1 MKQLITNITLS
12 LMLVCLAFYAVQAQH
27 STHDAAHKHRGLKAQ
42 SVDSDHSLYHLQDE
56 WTTHRSES
64 ISLSDFSGDVLI
76 VVMFYGNCTDVCPIL
91 IQDAWRL
98 YRSLDPTIQK
108 KVQVAAVSFD
118 YVNDTP
124 DVLNDYAQREGID
137 LPNWHL
143 LTGERKSIRHLAMML
158 GVQYR
163 ERSDGM
169 FEHSNLVT
177 VLDTKGQ
184 IGKRI
189 EGLGQPMEEA
199 REYIESVYETG
210 EK

>member
-1 MKQLITNITLS
+1 
-12 LMLVCLAFYAVQAQH
+12 
-27 STHDAAHKHRGLKAQ
+27 
-42 SVDSDHSLYHLQDE
+42 
-56 WTTHRSES
+56 
-64 ISLSDFSGDVLI
+64 
-76 VVMFYGNCTDVCPIL
+76 
-91 IQDAWRL
+91 
-98 YRSLDPTIQK
+98 
-108 KVQVAAVSFD
+108 
-118 YVNDTP
+118 
-124 DVLNDYAQREGID
+124 
-137 LPNWHL
+137 
-143 LTGERKSIRHLAMML
+143 MML

-199 REYIESVYETG
+199 SAYIKSVYETG